1 MPQLATIEKDVDMAA
16 DHWLP
21 MPESPHASAFG
32 CITASLIASF
42 MWALAVAVVLIIANH
57 Q

>member
-1 MPQLATIEKDVDMAA
+1 LATIEKDVDMAA
-16 DHWLP
+16 DSGLP

-32 CITASLIASF
+32 CITASVIASF
-42 MWALAVAVVLIIANH
+42 LWALAVVVVLIVAKH